1 VKAKRVDPGPDR
13 VVRFIKKLTH
23 SSGDYGRQPFRLRPW
38 QEKIVREL
46 FKTRPETG
54 KRQHRTALLMF
65 PRKNGKTELV
75 AALALYGLIGDGE
88 IGAQVI
94 LAAADRDQAGLAYGA
109 AVAMVRADPVLES
122 QLEIIESQKR
132 IVHRKS
138 GSVLKAIAAEAF
150 SKHGFN
156 ASMVIYD
163 ELHAAPNR
171 ELWDVLRTS
180 QGGRSQPLMIA
191 ISTAGFDRLSIL
203 YQVYSYACKVR
214 DGIEPDD
221 TFLPVIY
228 EAPQDADWLDE
239 KVWAAC
245 NPALGD
251 FRSLED
257 MRILAREAK
266 VMPGAENAFRRLYLN
281 QWTEQSTRAIPMDL
295 WRACQHVPPASELL
309 GAVCFGG
316 LDLGQSDDF
325 SAWVRIWVLEDGR
338 VVVKPRFFLPASA
351 VAKYPNRPYAQ
362 WRNAGILEI
371 TEGNTTDYD
380 LVERA
385 VQEDCQRDG
394 IREVAYDKRFAEQ
407 MAQHLVGAGIAMVDQ
422 PQGEWL
428 HEAITR
434 KLELITRGLLCHG
447 DNPILTWMASNY
459 VLRQNSTTQRFRP
472 DKDKAGEKID
482 GQVALDMAIARWVR
496 MPVEHPVDVLAEW
509 L

>member
-1 VKAKRVDPGPDR
+1 LAGKRRVDPIA
-13 VVRFIKKLTH
+13 FINGLTH
-23 SSGDYGRQPFRLRPW
+23 TKGKFAREPFNLRPW
-38 QEKIVREL
+38 QETIVRSL
-46 FKTRPETG
+46 FAVKKDG
-54 KRQHRTALLMF
+54 LRQHRTCLLML
-65 PRKNGKTELV
+65 PRKNGKSEL
-75 AALALYGLIGDGE
+75 AAAIALYGLLADGE
-88 IGAQVI
+88 IGAEVYS
-94 LAAADRDQAGLAYGA
+94 AAADRDQAALVFNVAAQMIRNDPELYG
-109 AVAMVRADPVLES
+109 
-122 QLEIIESQKR
+122 QCEIVDSQKR

-138 GSVLKAIAAEAF
+138 GSVYRAISADAHT
-150 SKHGFN
+150 KHGFN

-171 ELWDVLRTS
+171 ELWDVLTTS
-180 QGGRSQPLMIA
+180 MGARAQPLTLA
-191 ISTAGFDRLSIL
+191 ISTAGYDRLSIL
-203 YQVYSYACKVR
+203 WEMYEYARKVR
-214 DGIEPDD
+214 DGVVTDE
-221 TFLPVIY
+221 TFLPILY
-228 EAPQDADWLDE
+228 EAPIDAEWTDE
-239 KVWAAC
+239 RVWKAA
-245 NPALGD
+245 NPALDD
-251 FRSLED
+251 FRSLEE
-257 MRILAREAK
+257 MQIACRRAK
-266 VMPGAENAFRRLYLN
+266 EIPAQENAFRRLYLN
-281 QWTEQSTRAIPMDL
+281 QWTEQHTRAIDMAQ
-295 WRACQHVPPASELL
+295 WRVCQAVPPASELF
-309 GAVCFGG
+309 GATCFGG

-385 VQEDCQRDG
+385 VLEDCQRDG

>member
-1 VKAKRVDPGPDR
+1 MAKRKRVDPIA
-13 VVRFIKKLTH
+13 FINGLTH
-23 SSGDYGRQPFRLRPW
+23 TKGKFAREPFNLRPW
-38 QEKIVREL
+38 QETIVRSL
-46 FKTRPETG
+46 FAVKKDG
-54 KRQHRTALLMF
+54 LRQHRTCLLML
-65 PRKNGKTELV
+65 PRKNGKSEL
-75 AALALYGLIGDGE
+75 AAAIALYGLLADGE
-88 IGAQVI
+88 IGAEVYS
-94 LAAADRDQAGLAYGA
+94 AAADRDQAALVFNVAAQMIRNDPELYG
-109 AVAMVRADPVLES
+109 
-122 QLEIIESQKR
+122 QCEIVDSMKR
-132 IVHRKS
+132 VVHKRS
-138 GSVLKAIAAEAF
+138 GSVYRAISADAHT
-150 SKHGFN
+150 KHGFN

-171 ELWDVLRTS
+171 NLWDVLTTS
-180 QGGRSQPLMIA
+180 TGARAQPLTLA
-191 ISTAGFDRLSIL
+191 ISTAGYDRLSIL
-203 YQVYSYACKVR
+203 WELYDHARKVR
-214 DGIEPDD
+214 DGVVKDE
-221 TFLPVIY
+221 TFLPILY
-228 EAPQDADWLDE
+228 EAPIDADWTDE
-239 KVWAAC
+239 RVWKAA
-245 NPALGD
+245 NPALDD
-251 FRSLED
+251 FRSLEE
-257 MRILAREAK
+257 MQIAAGRAK
-266 VMPGAENAFRRLYLN
+266 QIPAQENVFRRLYLN
-281 QWTEQSTRAIPMDL
+281 QWTEQHTRAIDMAQ
-295 WRACQHVPPASELL
+295 WRICQPVPPASELL
-309 GAVCFGG
+309 GATCFGG

-351 VAKYPNRPYAQ
+351 LVKYPNRPYVQ